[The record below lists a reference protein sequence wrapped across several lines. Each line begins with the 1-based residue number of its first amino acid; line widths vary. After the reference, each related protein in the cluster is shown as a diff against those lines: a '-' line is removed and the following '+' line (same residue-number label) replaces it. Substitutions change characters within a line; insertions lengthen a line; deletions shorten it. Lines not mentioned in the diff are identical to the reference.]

1 MKKQKPLISGFL
13 SLLILLLIA
22 SPAFAASP
30 RVTTEFVTPPKPNG
44 AVVFPEGASTNI
56 DWDGLTEDM
65 WDLLFTGEKRTIN
78 IEKYHIPVSD
88 ANKNA
93 IFFPCWYNPRFL
105 RTAPV
110 NLSRSGGYYVSVN
123 NTGTTATD
131 PAENRAKYDACAD
144 AVAQLTYGIKGNDA
158 ISQADK
164 ALLLHDRLAAWT
176 AYDYTG
182 YYGGTL
188 PDDSPDYNAYG
199 PLVNHLGVCN
209 GYALAYNWLLED
221 VGIRAWYEN
230 SETINHGWSK
240 VELDG
245 ACYYTDVTWDD
256 PVIDIPGR
264 VYHENFLCSS
274 AVFANSHEA
283 DDFDMTLTSEQYKEY
298 VSNDVKSEIVRI
310 GDADYMFV
318 DGALQKQEADGTVTE
333 LFTVER
339 SKWVGAHQ
347 YTMQPKLLAFGST
360 ILYLTMSQVRAYDTL
375 TGDDS
380 PVYTPTSSILR
391 NETYLLNGLRQ
402 VDGTVYV
409 TSVNSRQGTFSETTV
424 AQNTESFVY
433 CTHPVWE
440 ELETTNA
447 DARYIC
453 PVCRALRVE
462 HAFSKATVSSETL
475 KAPAT
480 CTMPA
485 VYYYTCENCG
495 AIASDDANTFQSGS
509 ANGHDWHW
517 VADLEPTCGNG
528 GIMHQVCEACAET
541 RYENTAIDPTGD
553 HSYTAQTVSADALQS
568 AATCTAPASYYYSCA
583 VCGSVEGDDAHT
595 FTSGEPAAHSWTWVV
610 DTPPTCSAAGVKH
623 EACTACQLTRSENTA
638 IDPTGD
644 HNYTAQNV
652 SADALQSAA
661 TCTAPASYYYSCAVC
676 GSVEGDD
683 AHTFT
688 NGAARGHNWQETART
703 AASCTQAGSVRYTCT
718 HDETHVFTEE
728 LPRLNHADN
737 NGDGYCDGCGK
748 DLQGNRCPYCGQ
760 THTGFWGLIVG
771 FFHRILALFK

>member
-1 MKKQKPLISGFL
+1 MKKQKLLISGFL
-13 SLLILLLIA
+13 SLLILLLTA

-44 AVVFPEGASTNI
+44 AVVFPVDASTNV
-56 DWDGLTEDM
+56 DWEGLADDM
-65 WDLLFTGEKRTIN
+65 WKLLFTGTKRSIDISN
-78 IEKYHIPVSD
+78 YHIPVSTD
-88 ANKNA
+88 NKNA

-110 NLSRSGGYYVSVN
+110 NLSRSNGYYISIN
-123 NTGTTATD
+123 NLDSGSTKATD

-164 ALLLHDRLAAWT
+164 ALLLHDRLAVWT

-310 GDADYMFV
+310 GDADYMFAENV
-318 DGALQKQEADGTVTE
+318 LQKQEADGTVTE
-333 LFTVER
+333 LFSVES
-339 SKWVGAHQ
+339 SKWVGVN
-347 YTMQPKLLAFGST
+347 YSMQPKLLAFGST

-380 PVYTPTSSILR
+380 LVYTPTSSILR

-409 TSVNSRQGTFSETTV
+409 TSVNSEQGTFSETTV

-517 VADLEPTCGNG
+517 IADLEPTCGNG

-541 RYENTAIDPTGD
+541 RYENTAIDPTGA

-583 VCGSVEGDDAHT
+583 VCGSVEGDDTHT
-595 FTSGEPAAHSWTWVV
+595 FTS
-610 DTPPTCSAAGVKH
+610 
-623 EACTACQLTRSENTA
+623 
-638 IDPTGD
+638 
-644 HNYTAQNV
+644 
-652 SADALQSAA
+652 
-661 TCTAPASYYYSCAVC
+661 
-676 GSVEGDD
+676 
-683 AHTFT
+683 
-688 NGAARGHNWQETART
+688 GAARGHNWQETART

-771 FFHRILALFK
+771 FFHRILALFR